1 MSRWFPL
8 CVAIAMSGLLAR
20 PALPQTPVTARGAPL
35 PGVLDLSGGLRTL
48 PLVGPL
54 RVAPPL
60 MPGATAPVDLL
71 TARDGAVPAGITPL
85 PVDLFTSKDFYADRA
100 LWSDPRYWRCNSPL
114 GIEAQRGGY
123 AGSPILG
130 GLIQE
135 DPKVAAWGYCDRDY
149 PREAMVSP
157 YSFKTAEDHYQ
168 ALLADS
174 TRRGGPT
181 VHTRAT
187 LPEDWDGRYQINIFG
202 DWYALRAFNQVP
214 TLLSL
219 LTPEY
224 QQRMVQDLYH
234 QGNTN
239 AAQWPA
245 QYCWPEGF
253 MRRWH
258 AAGVIL
264 RDHYVMLTP
273 SLVQVLTGSAEDFIT
288 HVHVGRAFR
297 HEGKVPRLGAD
308 VPRWFGETVGFWD
321 GDTLITWTSNIQPWT
336 VHGAFE
342 FSGQLQTLEVYSPQ
356 RDARGVLTGLVH
368 EAVFYDPEALVEP
381 LRIVRVLNRLGGFD
395 SGSPFNS
402 LRCIQ
407 TIYPLQGVATP
418 VAPGQPIT
426 IEAPDLYGRPW
437 AQLWQQYFEKGMSR
451 PAADESMFEFGK

>member
-1 MSRWFPL
+1 MTHWFPAGVL
-8 CVAIAMSGLLAR
+8 AILASVFHSADAAA
-20 PALPQTPVTARGAPL
+20 PAPAGRGAPL
-35 PGVLDLSGGLRTL
+35 PVALDSRGGLRTL

-54 RVAPPL
+54 RVAPLL
-60 MPGATAPVDLL
+60 MPGAAGPVDLL
-71 TARDGAVPAGITPL
+71 TARDGAVPVGVTPL

-100 LWSDPRYWRCNSPL
+100 LWSDIRYWRCNSPL

-130 GLIQE
+130 GLIAD

-149 PREAMVSP
+149 PREAMLSP
-157 YSFKTAEDHYQ
+157 YAYASAQTHYE
-168 ALLADS
+168 ALLAEARS
-174 TRRGGPT
+174 RGVPT
-181 VHTRAT
+181 VHTRRT
-187 LPEDWDGRYQINIFG
+187 LPEDWDGRYQIDIFG
-202 DWYALRAFNQVP
+202 DWYALRAFNQIP

-219 LTPEY
+219 LTPQY

-273 SLVQVLTGSAEDFIT
+273 SLVQILTGSAEDFVT
-288 HVHVGRAFR
+288 HVHVGRSFTISQ
-297 HEGKVPRLGAD
+297 GVPRLGAD

-321 GDTLITWTSNIQPWT
+321 GEALVTWTSNIQPWT

-342 FSGQLQTLEVYSPQ
+342 FSGQLQTIEIYTPQ
-356 RDARGVLTGLVH
+356 RNGRGLLTGLVH

-381 LRIVRVLNRLGGFD
+381 IRILRVLRRLGGFD

-407 TIYPLQGVATP
+407 TIYPLEGVATP
-418 VAPGQPIT
+418 VAPGQKIT
-426 IEAPDLYGRPW
+426 LDAPDLYGRPW
-437 AQLWQQYFEKGMSR
+437 AQIWENYFEQGMSR
-451 PAADESMFEFGK
+451 PADDGSMFEFGR